1 MGKNRTIINQIS
13 VITSVYNSSELL
25 DIFLYNVNNQLEEF
39 FEIIFIDASSTD
51 ESLAKIKNFNFR
63 DGISVKIIE
72 YPSRIS
78 VYEAW
83 NIGIKNSSNDYIVN
97 WNTDDILYPSA
108 LSIYSKYINKFSEI
122 DLFYGSHVQI
132 KSQNIYDLTEIRV
145 WPEYSHD
152 LLLKFCCCGPFPLV
166 NKSAIKQCN
175 YFNEK
180 YKSSSDYDMWLKL
193 SKNNYKFKK
202 IPEFIGAYFYR
213 QESVSILNIE
223 LAQKEDKEIQ
233 NNYK

>member
-1 MGKNRTIINQIS
+1 MNKIS
-13 VITSVYNSSELL
+13 VITSVYNSSNFL
-25 DIFLYNVNNQLEEF
+25 DKFLNYVNDQLEDF
-39 FEIIFIDASSTD
+39 FEIIFIDANSTD
-51 ESLAKIKNFNFR
+51 ESISKIKNFNFR
-63 DGISVKIIE
+63 DGISIKIIE
-72 YPSRIS
+72 CSTRIS

-83 NIGIKNSSNDYIVN
+83 NIGIKNSSGNYIVN

-132 KSQNIYDLTEIRV
+132 KSQNVDDLTGVRV
-145 WPEYSHD
+145 WPEYSHE
-152 LLLKFCCCGPFPLV
+152 LLLQFCFCGPFPLV
-166 NKSAIKQCN
+166 KKSAIEECN

-202 IPEFIGAYFYR
+202 IPEFIGSYFYR
-213 QESVSILNIE
+213 EESVSVLNMQ
-223 LAQKEDKEIQ
+223 LAQEEDKEIQ

>member
-1 MGKNRTIINQIS
+1 MNKIS
-13 VITSVYNSSELL
+13 VITSVYNSSNFL
-25 DIFLYNVNNQLEEF
+25 DNFLNYVNDQLEDF
-39 FEIIFIDASSTD
+39 FEIIFIDANSTD
-51 ESLAKIKNFNFR
+51 ESVSKIKNFNFR
-63 DGISVKIIE
+63 DGISIKIIE
-72 YPSRIS
+72 CPTRIS

-83 NIGIKNSSNDYIVN
+83 NIGIKNSSANYIVN

-108 LSIYSKYINKFSEI
+108 LSIYSKYINKFPEI

-132 KSQNIYDLTEIRV
+132 KSQNIDDLTGIRV
-145 WPEYSHD
+145 WPEYSHK
-152 LLLKFCCCGPFPLV
+152 LLLQFCFCGPFPLV
-166 NKSAIKQCN
+166 KKSAIEECD

-202 IPEFIGAYFYR
+202 IPEFIGSYFYR
-213 QESVSILNIE
+213 EESVSILNMQ